1 MRCWTCHE
9 HVSGAVCVGCGAVQ
23 PPPPQPDPFALLALP
38 RRYHLDLPA
47 MEAAYRALARQVH
60 PDRFAGRPAVERRMS
75 LQWTAALNEAR
86 RILKDDVQ
94 RARFLA
100 TGSPFPADKGGPRL
114 DSDFLQEMFD
124 WREQEEDRPG
134 SIAALAGVRRAEILA
149 EIDAL
154 FTEWEDGRGD
164 LALVDDRLA
173 RLKYVA
179 GLAKEQDAQHRD

>member
-1 MRCWTCHE
+1 
-9 HVSGAVCVGCGAVQ
+9 
-23 PPPPQPDPFALLALP
+23 
-38 RRYHLDLPA
+38 
-47 MEAAYRALARQVH
+47 MEAAYRAMARQVH
-60 PDRFAGRPAVERRMS
+60 PDRFAKRPAVERRMS

-100 TGSPFPADKGGPRL
+100 TGSPFPREKGGPRL
-114 DSDFLQEMFD
+114 DPAFLQEMFD
-124 WREQEEDRPG
+124 WREQEEERPG
-134 SIAALAGVRRAEILA
+134 SLAALAGVRQAALLA
-149 EIDAL
+149 EIDVL

-179 GLAKEQDAQHRD
+179 GLAKESDAEHRD